1 MFSCQIINSEIIC
14 RLKNV
19 LNEIKQSINKQ
30 YVLFETWTGGLTNY
44 KKILSGDRNS
54 GLNSTV

>member
-19 LNEIKQSINKQ
+19 LNEIKQSIYKQ

-44 KKILSGDRNS
+44 KKTLSGDLNS
-54 GLNSTV
+54 GLN